1 MMFDFFWNLGSFIVA
16 LSILVAVH
24 EYGHFWVARKA
35 GVKVLRFS
43 IGFGKPLFTWY
54 DKMGTEYAISVIP
67 LGGYVRMLDSRVD
80 DVDENSIDKTLDS
93 KSVYARMAV
102 AAAGPAANFLFAI
115 VALAIMYS
123 VGVQNVKPV
132 VGTVSE
138 SSIAQRAGIL
148 PGDAL
153 KRIGGEEVNSWQ
165 EVNFAVMSGLG
176 EQRLEIK
183 VVDANGQI
191 AIRTL
196 DVSNWKL
203 DQKDVAPLASIGINP
218 YRPDITTEL
227 AVIARDSAAERAQL
241 QAQDVIVSFNQQGVT
256 NWAHFVGLV
265 QQAANQPSVLS
276 VLRNGQEITLN
287 VTPDGKELSD
297 GQVIGYLGV
306 VPKQKSWPEGYI
318 ETRQYGVFDSI
329 VLGVQKTYALTALSF
344 DMIGNLI
351 TGQVSVQNISGPVGI
366 AVGAGD
372 SVSYGLVAFLSFL
385 ALISVNLG
393 VFNLLPLPMLDG
405 GHLMYYLIELIRKKP
420 VSEKTQE
427 LGYKLGAMMLLA
439 LTCFALFNDVSR
451 L

>member
-1 MMFDFFWNLGSFIVA
+1 MFDFFWNLGSFVVA

-54 DKMGTEYAISVIP
+54 DKLGTEYAISAIP

-80 DVDENSIDKTLDS
+80 EVSEQDRANTLDS

-102 AAAGPAANFLFAI
+102 AAAGPLANFIFA
-115 VALAIMYS
+115 VFALAIMYV

-132 VGTVSE
+132 VGSITPN
-138 SSIAQRAGIL
+138 SIAERAGVQS
-148 PGDAL
+148 GDLL
-153 KRIGGEEVNSWQ
+153 KRIGNEDVSSWQ

-183 VVDANGQI
+183 VTDANGQI

-196 DVSNWKL
+196 DVDGWKL
-203 DQKDVAPLASIGINP
+203 DKRDVAPLTSIGITP
-218 YRPDITTEL
+218 YRPNITTEL
-227 AVIARDSAAERAQL
+227 AIVAEGSAAERAKVK
-241 QAQDVIVSFNQQGVT
+241 AGDVIVSFNKESISTWTQ
-256 NWAHFVGLV
+256 FVELV
-265 QQAANQPSVLS
+265 QRSPNKQSTLT
-276 VLRNGQEITLN
+276 VLRDGSEISLII
-287 VTPDGKELSD
+287 TPDARETAQGIE
-297 GQVIGYLGV
+297 IGYLGV
-306 VPKQKSWPEGYI
+306 VPRQKSWPEGYI

-329 VLGVQKTYALTALSF
+329 LLGVQKTYALTKLSF
-344 DMIGNLI
+344 EMIGNLI
-351 TGQVSVQNISGPVGI
+351 TGQVSVKNISGPVGI

>member
-1 MMFDFFWNLGSFIVA
+1 MFDFFWNLGSFIVA

-54 DKMGTEYAISVIP
+54 DKLGTEYAISAIP

-80 DVDENSIDKTLDS
+80 DVSEQDKLLTLNS

-102 AAAGPAANFLFAI
+102 AAAGPIANFLFAI
-115 VALAIMYS
+115 LALAIMYI

-132 VGTVSE
+132 VG
-138 SSIAQRAGIL
+138 SIASDSIAFHAGMQ
-148 PGDAL
+148 PGDQIT
-153 KRIGGEEVNSWQ
+153 RIGDDEVASWQ

-176 EQRLEIK
+176 EQRLDVK
-183 VVDANGQI
+183 VTDERGQI

-196 DVSNWKL
+196 DVEGWKL
-203 DQKDVAPLASIGINP
+203 DKRDVAPLTSIGITP

-227 AVIARDSAAERAQL
+227 ALVADGSAAARANV
-241 QAQDVIVSFNQQGVT
+241 QAGDKIVSFNQQNISSWT
-256 NWAHFVGLV
+256 QFVELV
-265 QQAANQPSVLS
+265 QLAPNKQSVIT
-276 VLRNGQEITLN
+276 VLRNGSTITLN
-287 VTPDGKELSD
+287 ITPDARETSQGTT
-297 GQVIGYLGV
+297 IGYLGV
-306 VPKQKSWPEGYI
+306 VPKQKSWPPGYI

-329 VLGVQKTYALTALSF
+329 LLGVQKTYALTMLSF
-344 DMIGNLI
+344 EMIGNLI
-351 TGQVSVQNISGPVGI
+351 TGQVSVKNISGPVGI

-372 SVSYGLVAFLSFL
+372 SVSYGLIAFLSFL

>member
-1 MMFDFFWNLGSFIVA
+1 MFDFFWNLGSFVIA

-80 DVDENSIDKTLDS
+80 DVDEHNIDKTLDS

-115 VALAIMYS
+115 FALAIMYS

-132 VGTVSE
+132 VGNVTE
-138 SSIAQRAGIL
+138 SSIAQKAGVQ
-148 PGDAL
+148 PGDAI
-153 KRIGGEEVNSWQ
+153 KRIGGEDVNSWQ

-176 EQRLEIK
+176 EQQLEIK
-183 VVDANGQI
+183 VVDDKGQI

-196 DVSNWKL
+196 DVRNWKL

-227 AVIARDSAAERAQL
+227 ALIAENSAAQRAQL
-241 QAQDVIVSFNQQGVT
+241 KANDVILSFNQQNVES
-256 NWAHFVGLV
+256 WAHFVGLV
-265 QQAANQPSVLS
+265 QQAAYQQSVIT
-276 VLRNGQEITLN
+276 VLRDGQEVTLN
-287 VTPDGKELSD
+287 VTPDGKEISKD
-297 GQVIGYLGV
+297 QVIGYLGV

-344 DMIGNLI
+344 DMIGNLL

>member
-1 MMFDFFWNLGSFIVA
+1 MIDFFWNLGSFVVA

-43 IGFGKPLFTWY
+43 IGFGKPLITWY
-54 DKMGTEYAISVIP
+54 DKLGTEYAISVIP

-80 DVDENSIDKTLDS
+80 DVAEHDRTRTLDS

-102 AAAGPAANFLFAI
+102 AVAGPLANFLFAI
-115 VALAIMYS
+115 FALAIMYII
-123 VGVQNVKPV
+123 GVQNIKPV
-132 VGTVSE
+132 VGTIVPN
-138 SSIAQRAGIL
+138 SIAYQAGVQ
-148 PGDAL
+148 PGDVI
-153 KRIGGEEVNSWQ
+153 KRIADEEVTSWQ
-165 EVNFAVMSGLG
+165 DVNFAVISSLG
-176 EQRLEIK
+176 EQRLDIK
-183 VVDANGQI
+183 VTDKQGQI

-196 DVSNWKL
+196 NVDGWKL
-203 DQKDVAPLASIGINP
+203 DERDVAPLTSIGITP

-227 AVIARDSAAERAQL
+227 ALVAEHSAAQKAGVQVG
-241 QAQDVIVSFNQQGVT
+241 DVVVSFNQEQVSS
-256 NWAHFVGLV
+256 WSQFVELV
-265 QQAANQPSVLS
+265 QLSPNKQSVLT
-276 VLRNGQEITLN
+276 VLRDNQTVTLN
-287 VTPDGKELSD
+287 ITPDARETSQGTS
-297 GQVIGYLGV
+297 IGYLGV
-306 VPKQKSWPEGYI
+306 VPRQKSWPSGYI

-329 VLGVQKTYALTALSF
+329 VLGVQKTYALTMLSF

-351 TGQVSVQNISGPVGI
+351 TGQVSVKNISGPVGI

>member
-1 MMFDFFWNLGSFIVA
+1 MFDFFWNLGSFIFA

-43 IGFGKPLFTWY
+43 IGFGKPIFTWY

-80 DVDENSIDKTLDS
+80 DVDEYDIDKTLDS
-93 KSVYARMAV
+93 KSVYARMAI

-115 VALAIMYS
+115 LALGIMYS
-123 VGVQNVKPV
+123 VGVQNVKPI
-132 VGTVSE
+132 VGSVTE
-138 SSIAQRAGIL
+138 SSIAQRAGVQS
-148 PGDAL
+148 GDAI
-153 KRIGGEEVNSWQ
+153 KRISDEAVSSWQ
-165 EVNFAVMSGLG
+165 EVNFAIMAGLG
-176 EQRLEIK
+176 EQQLEIK
-183 VVDANGQI
+183 VVDEKGQI

-227 AVIARDSAAERAQL
+227 ALIAEDSAAQRADL
-241 QAQDVIVSFNQQGVT
+241 KANDVIVSFNQQNIT
-256 NWAHFVGLV
+256 SWTHFVGLV
-265 QQAANQPSVLS
+265 QQAAYQKSVITI
-276 VLRNGQEITLN
+276 LRNGQEISLN
-287 VTPDGKELSD
+287 VTPDGREISD

-344 DMIGNLI
+344 DMIGNLL

>member
-1 MMFDFFWNLGSFIVA
+1 MFDFFWNLGSFVVA

-54 DKMGTEYAISVIP
+54 DKLGTEYAISAVP

-80 DVDENSIDKTLDS
+80 DVSEQDRNKTLDS

-102 AAAGPAANFLFAI
+102 AAAGPLANFIFA
-115 VALAIMYS
+115 VFALAIMYI

-132 VGTVSE
+132 VGSVAPN
-138 SSIAQRAGIL
+138 SIAHSAGMQS
-148 PGDAL
+148 GDL
-153 KRIGGEEVNSWQ
+153 IKRIGDEDVSSWQ

-183 VVDANGQI
+183 VTDVNGQI
-191 AIRTL
+191 AIRAL
-196 DVSNWKL
+196 DVDGWKL
-203 DQKDVAPLASIGINP
+203 DKRDVAPLTSIGITP
-218 YRPDITTEL
+218 YRPNITTEL
-227 AVIARDSAAERAQL
+227 AVVAEDSAASRAGVKAGDL
-241 QAQDVIVSFNQQGVT
+241 IISFNQEKISSWTQ
-256 NWAHFVGLV
+256 FVELV
-265 QQAANQPSVLS
+265 QQSPNKQSTLT
-276 VLRNGQEITLN
+276 VLRNAQEVTLN
-287 VTPDGKELSD
+287 ITPDARETAQGIE
-297 GQVIGYLGV
+297 IGYLGV
-306 VPKQKSWPEGYI
+306 VPRQKSWPEGYI

-329 VLGVQKTYALTALSF
+329 LLGVQKTYALTKLSF
-344 DMIGNLI
+344 EMIGNLI
-351 TGQVSVQNISGPVGI
+351 TGQVSVKNISGPVGI

>member
-1 MMFDFFWNLGSFIVA
+1 MFDFFWNLGSFVVA

-54 DKMGTEYAISVIP
+54 DKLGTEYAISAIP

-80 DVDENSIDKTLDS
+80 EVSEQDRANTLDS

-102 AAAGPAANFLFAI
+102 AAAGPLANFIFA
-115 VALAIMYS
+115 VFALAIMYV

-132 VGTVSE
+132 VGSITHN
-138 SSIAQRAGIL
+138 SIADRAGVQS
-148 PGDAL
+148 GDLL
-153 KRIGGEEVNSWQ
+153 KRIGNEDVSSWQ

-183 VVDANGQI
+183 VTDANGQI

-196 DVSNWKL
+196 DVDGWKL
-203 DQKDVAPLASIGINP
+203 DKRDVAPLTSIGITP
-218 YRPDITTEL
+218 YRPNITTEL
-227 AVIARDSAAERAQL
+227 AIIAEGSAAERSSVKPG
-241 QAQDVIVSFNQQGVT
+241 DVIVSFNQEPIESWSQ
-256 NWAHFVGLV
+256 FVELV
-265 QQAANQPSVLS
+265 QRSPNEQSTLT
-276 VLRNGQEITLN
+276 VLRNGNEVSLN
-287 VTPDGKELSD
+287 ITPDARETAEGTK
-297 GQVIGYLGV
+297 IGYLGV
-306 VPKQKSWPEGYI
+306 VPKQKSWPAGYI

-329 VLGVQKTYALTALSF
+329 LLGVQKTYALTKLSF
-344 DMIGNLI
+344 EMIGNLI
-351 TGQVSVQNISGPVGI
+351 TGQVSVKNISGPVGI

-427 LGYKLGAMMLLA
+427 LGYKLGAMMLLV